1 MPESQSRES
10 FWARV
15 KKSRIAQVL
24 IAYLAVSWGILQ
36 VTEILQQAFSLPQ
49 WVLPLTVILL
59 AVGLVIIAATAWV
72 QSHPLTAE
80 RAARD
85 EVPEAWEL
93 QPGEV
98 SQAIA
103 RGRLPHLTW
112 ARSLLGGVVAF
123 ALLFGFAGL
132 YVVIKDR
139 GRSFAPTE
147 AIANDA
153 GVGVAVLPFSV
164 SGGQLEEWREGMV
177 NLLSTNLDGVA
188 GLRAISGRTVL
199 ARWDELVGEAG
210 RVDDARSLQV
220 AGATGARYALL
231 GSAVG
236 IGPSVR
242 LTADVHDV
250 ETGKT
255 LGRASVEG
263 SPDSVLTLVDRLS
276 IEVIRSIM
284 GGREG
289 AQHAFNLASITT
301 TSVPALKSFLEGEA
315 VYRQANYEAAI
326 AAFER
331 AVQLDS
337 TFALAF
343 YRLSD
348 AYGWKENTNSPL
360 TVQNRQRAVELV
372 DRLPERQALLV
383 RAHAASGTYRAVGLA
398 EEAVRRYP
406 DEPEAWYAL
415 GEVRYHQTA
424 QSLASWEE
432 ADEAFARAVELDPSF
447 APYRAHG
454 VDLAF
459 AVADSG
465 LVERR
470 MKGYADLVGE
480 NEQVERQ
487 RLAAALAYGDSAARA
502 EAIHTLDDLPVL
514 AISQDVATL
523 HPDARWWPVRDEML
537 AALKRRDEMTWW
549 HRALRAETSLQH
561 GALAEGLARLD
572 EPSVLRGVRTY
583 WSTTWYLEGLPMS
596 AERLESLVSPAAV
609 DTTSNWSLNCGAMYA
624 ASEGRWDDHEWM
636 VERLDIRV
644 ERFLAAG
651 DSAAART
658 AAAHS
663 AWARGFGEW
672 KHGRLEAAFDLF
684 EQARRAGISWP
695 EFSGDL
701 LMDMEDYTLA
711 ARHYKVNWTNPITRL
726 KLARAYE
733 MLGDDAKARDAYFY
747 FVQAWSDADTEL
759 QPMVEQAKESIAR
772 LGSDRPR

>member
-1 MPESQSRES
+1 MPESQSREN

-36 VTEILQQAFSLPQ
+36 VTEIVEQAFSLPQ
-49 WVLPLTVILL
+49 WVLPFTVILL
-59 AVGLVIIAATAWV
+59 AVGVVIIAATAWV

-93 QPGEV
+93 QAGEI
-98 SQAIA
+98 SEAIA
-103 RGRLPHLTW
+103 RGRLPHLNW
-112 ARSLLGGVVAF
+112 ARSLLGGAIAF

-147 AIANDA
+147 AIASDA
-153 GVGVAVLPFSV
+153 GVGVAVLPFNV
-164 SGGQLEEWREGMV
+164 SGGELDEWREGMV

-210 RVDDARSLQV
+210 RVDDATSLQV

-242 LTADVHDV
+242 LSADILDV

-276 IEVIRSIM
+276 IQVIQSIM
-284 GGREG
+284 GGEG
-289 AQHAFNLASITT
+289 AHDAFSLASITT
-301 TSVPALKSFLEGEA
+301 SSVPALKAFLEGEA
-315 VYRQANYEAAI
+315 VYREAHYDAAI
-326 AAFER
+326 ASFER

-337 TFALAF
+337 TFALAY
-343 YRLSD
+343 YRLAD
-348 AYGWKENTNSPL
+348 AYGWKESTNFPL
-360 TVQNRQRAVELV
+360 TVQNRQRALALV

-383 RAHAASGTYRAVGLA
+383 RADAATGTYEGVELA

-415 GEVRYHQTA
+415 GEVRYHETSMA
-424 QSLASWEE
+424 LASWQE
-432 ADEAFARAVELDPSF
+432 ADDAFSRAVELDPSF
-447 APYRAHG
+447 APYRAHS

-459 AVADSG
+459 TVADSA
-465 LVERR
+465 LVEQRL
-470 MKGYADLVGE
+470 KGYADLVGE
-480 NEQVERQ
+480 NEQVEREE
-487 RLAAALAYGDSAARA
+487 LAAALAYGDSAARA
-502 EAIHTLDDLPVL
+502 EAIHALDTLPVL
-514 AISQDVATL
+514 ALSQDVATL
-523 HPDARWWPVRDEML
+523 HPAARWWPVWDEML
-537 AALKRRDEMTWW
+537 EALKRRDELTWW
-549 HRALRAETSLQH
+549 HRWYRARTSFYH
-561 GALAEGLARLD
+561 GALAEGFTRLD
-572 EPSVLRGVRTY
+572 EADVNPGTRTY
-583 WSTTWYLEGLPMS
+583 WFTTWYLDGLPVS
-596 AERLESLVSPAAV
+596 AERLESSVSLAAV

-624 ASEGRWDDHEWM
+624 ASEGRWEDYGLI
-636 VERLDIRV
+636 VERLGARV

-658 AAAHS
+658 AAAHL

-672 KHGRLEAAFDLF
+672 KRGRLEAGFSLL
-684 EQARRAGISWP
+684 EEGRRGGISWP

-701 LMDMEDYTLA
+701 LMEEGNYTLA
-711 ARHYKVNWTNPITRL
+711 VRHYKANWTNPITRL

-733 MLGDDAKARDAYFY
+733 MLGEDAKARDAYSY
-747 FVQAWSDADTEL
+747 FVQAWSDADPEL

-772 LGSDRPR
+772 LGGDRPR